1 MRRTLLLGVAMLATT
16 LPALALAQTTSVSAA
31 PLLEKEAPVDEVERG
46 FYLGADVGV
55 SYLGSLPAAVG
66 TPSPSSWGMML
77 RLEAGYDIGRYLT
90 VSLFGAFTA
99 YGAGSDYIGYSQGAA
114 SGAFSQIIPGLAVR
128 FNALGF
134 ADGQGVQRTWLY
146 VKAGAGWAFF
156 QPSALFTVPNSTS
169 SYSAFY
175 AFAGVGVQYYTHL
188 RHFSIGLEVDASF
201 LGKSSDWG
209 FQVTPNI
216 RYAF

>member
-1 MRRTLLLGVAMLATT
+1 MRRTLLLGVALMA
-16 LPALALAQTTSVSAA
+16 PALALAQSQAPGAA

-55 SYLGSLPAAVG
+55 SFLGGLPAAPG
-66 TPSPSSWGMML
+66 TPSPSSWGLML
-77 RLEAGYDIGRYLT
+77 RLEAGYDIGRYFT
-90 VSLFGAFTA
+90 VSLFGAFAA
-99 YGAGSDYIGYSQGAA
+99 YSAGSDYIGFSNGVA
-114 SGAFSQIIPGLAVR
+114 SGAFTQLIPGLAVR
-128 FNALGF
+128 FNAIGF

-156 QPSALFTVPNSTS
+156 QPQALFTPTPATS

-175 AFAGVGVQYYTHL
+175 AFAGLGVQYYTHL
-188 RHFSIGLEVDASF
+188 RHFSIGLEVDGTY
-201 LGKSSDWG
+201 LGKSSEWG
-209 FQVTPNI
+209 FMVTPNI

>member
-1 MRRTLLLGVAMLATT
+1 MRRTLLLGVAVLGAIA
-16 LPALALAQTTSVSAA
+16 PALALAQSQPASAA

-55 SYLGSLPAAVG
+55 SYLGSLPAQAG
-66 TPSPSSWGMML
+66 TPSPSSWGMVL
-77 RLEAGYDIGRYLT
+77 RLEAGYDIGRYVT
-90 VSLFGAFTA
+90 VSAFGAFAA
-99 YGAGSDYIGYSQGAA
+99 YSAGSEYIGYSQGLA
-114 SGAFSQIIPGLAVR
+114 SGAFTQLIPGVAVR

-146 VKAGAGWAFF
+146 VKVGAGWAFF
-156 QPSALFTVPNSTS
+156 QPQALFTLTPATS
-169 SYSAFY
+169 SYSSFY
-175 AFAGVGVQYYTHL
+175 GFGGVGVQYYTHL
-188 RHFSIGLEVDASF
+188 RHFSIGLEVDATY
-201 LGKSSDWG
+201 LGKSKDWG

>member
-1 MRRTLLLGVAMLATT
+1 MRRTLLLGVAVLGAIA
-16 LPALALAQTTSVSAA
+16 PALALAQSQAVSAA

-55 SYLGSLPAAVG
+55 SYLGSLPAQAG

-90 VSLFGAFTA
+90 VSVFGAFAA
-99 YGAGSDYIGYSQGAA
+99 YSAGSEYIGYSEGLA
-114 SGAFSQIIPGLAVR
+114 SGAFTQLIPGVAVR

-156 QPSALFTVPNSTS
+156 QPQALFTTTPATS
-169 SYSAFY
+169 SYSSFY

-188 RHFSIGLEVDASF
+188 RHFSIGLEVDATY
-201 LGKSSDWG
+201 LGKSKDWG
-209 FQVTPNI
+209 FQVTPNV

>member
-1 MRRTLLLGVAMLATT
+1 MLRTLLLGVAL
-16 LPALALAQTTSVSAA
+16 LLVSVPGRALAQTTSLSAA
-31 PLLEKEAPVDEVERG
+31 PLLEKEPPVDEVERG

-55 SYLGSLPAAVG
+55 AFLGGLPAQAG

-77 RLEAGYDIGRYLT
+77 RLEAGYDIGRYVT
-90 VSLFGAFTA
+90 VSLFGAFAT
-99 YGAGSDYIGYSQGAA
+99 YGAGSEYIGYSEGAA
-114 SGAFSQIIPGLAVR
+114 SGAFSQLIPGLAVR

-134 ADGQGVQRTWLY
+134 ADSQGVQRTWLY

-156 QPSALFTVPNSTS
+156 QPQALFTATPATS

-175 AFAGVGVQYYTHL
+175 AFGGVGVQYYTHL

-201 LGKSSDWG
+201 LGKSNDWG
-209 FQVTPNI
+209 FQITPNI

>member
-1 MRRTLLLGVAMLATT
+1 MRRTLLLGAAMLAATVPT
-16 LPALALAQTTSVSAA
+16 LARAQTSTASAA

-46 FYLGADVGV
+46 FYLGADVGLA
-55 SYLGSLPAAVG
+55 YLGGLPAQAG
-66 TPSPSSWGMML
+66 TPSPSAWGMML
-77 RLEAGYDIGRYLT
+77 RLEAGYDIGRYFT
-90 VSLFGAFTA
+90 VALFGAFSA
-99 YGAGSDYIGYSQGAA
+99 YSAGSDYIGYSQGAA
-114 SGAFSQIIPGLAVR
+114 SGAFTQLIPGVDVR

-134 ADGQGVQRTWLY
+134 ADSQGVQRTWLY

-156 QPSALFTVPNSTS
+156 QPQALFTANPGNS

-188 RHFSIGLEVDASF
+188 RHFSIGLEVDATY
-201 LGKSSDWG
+201 LGKSKDWG

>member
-1 MRRTLLLGVAMLATT
+1 MRRTLLVGVAVLAS
-16 LPALALAQTTSVSAA
+16 SVSVRAWAQSQSVAAA
-31 PLLEKEAPVDEVERG
+31 PLLEKEAPIDEVERG
-46 FYLGADVGV
+46 FNLGADAGL
-55 SYLGSLPAAVG
+55 SFLSGLPARAG
-66 TPSPSSWGMML
+66 SPSPSSAGLML

-90 VSLFGAFTA
+90 VSLFGAFAA
-99 YGAGSDYIGYSQGAA
+99 YGAGSDYVGYSQGNA
-114 SGAFSQIIPGLAVR
+114 SGAFTQLIPGVALR

-156 QPSALFTVPNSTS
+156 QPSALFTLTPATS
-169 SYSAFY
+169 SYSALY

-201 LGKSSDWG
+201 LGKSNEWG